1 MVYRRSS
8 SVVVTHY
15 CFLFLYPKL
24 QMNFQLTDWIVLCVT
39 LLGVIAYGIYKSRT
53 NKNLEGYFLSN
64 RQMPWYLVLLGIM
77 GTQASAITFLTAPG
91 QAYTDGMGFIQN
103 YFGLPLAMI
112 VVSITFV
119 PLFNKLKV
127 FTAYEFLETRFDLK
141 TRTLTSFLFLFSR
154 GLSTGI
160 SILAPSLI
168 LHSMMG
174 WDIYITNIVMG
185 GLLII
190 YTVSG
195 GAKAV
200 AYTQQLQFIII
211 YIAMFLAGWYALKSL
226 PGGVGFT
233 DALHVAG
240 KAGKLNA
247 ITTGFTEKGFNW
259 TDKYNLWSGIIG
271 GFFLSLSYF
280 GTDQSQVG
288 RYLTAKDTRESRLG
302 LLMNGLVKIPLQFC
316 ILLIGCLV
324 FAYYAFFNAPLSF
337 NRLQEETVLKSS
349 YAGAYSAAQTRY
361 ELLQQ
366 NKQQTVAQLSVAVKE
381 KNEIKID
388 EYRTQLQ
395 LQEKE
400 SNAIRKEVKTMIEK
414 ASPGADTKDAN
425 YVFLYFVSDVL
436 PTGLVGL
443 VIAIIFLA
451 AWGSIAAALNSLA
464 SCTMIDFHKKF
475 STAQLSAEQEYKW
488 GRIYT
493 LLWGLFCIVVAF
505 FSYSLG
511 NSLIEAVNILGSWF
525 YGTIL
530 GIFLVAFYLKNVK
543 ADAVFI
549 AALLAEVI
557 VIGTYYL
564 KIVSFLWLNVIG
576 AVAVIV
582 LSVLLQFVL
591 KSKTKKKVL

>member
-1 MVYRRSS
+1 
-8 SVVVTHY
+8 
-15 CFLFLYPKL
+15 
-24 QMNFQLTDWIVLCVT
+24 MNLAITDWIVLAIT
-39 LLGVIAYGIYKSRT
+39 LLGVIAFGIYKSRT
-53 NKNLEGYFLSN
+53 QKNLEGYFLSS

-127 FTAYEFLETRFDLK
+127 FTAYEFLETRFDVK

-174 WDIYITNIVMG
+174 WDIYVTNMVMG

-190 YTVSG
+190 YTVTG

-226 PGGVGFT
+226 PNGVGFI
-233 DALHVAG
+233 DALQIAG
-240 KAGKLNA
+240 KAGKMNA

-259 TDKYNLWSGIIG
+259 TDKYNLFSGIIG

-288 RYLTAKDTRESRLG
+288 RYLTAKDTKESRLG

-324 FAYYAFFNAPLSF
+324 FAYYAFFSAPLSF
-337 NRLQEETVLKSS
+337 NKLQEEAVLKSS
-349 YAGAYSAAQTRY
+349 YAGAYSAAESKY
-361 ELLQQ
+361 VLLQQ
-366 NKQQTVAQLSVAVKE
+366 SKLQTVAQLSVAVKE
-381 KNEIKID
+381 KNDAKID
-388 EYRTQLQ
+388 AFRTQLQ
-395 LQEKE
+395 QQEAE
-400 SNAIRKEVKTMIEK
+400 SNTIRKEVKELITK

-436 PTGLVGL
+436 PIGLVGL
-443 VIAIIFLA
+443 IIAIIFLA

-475 STAQLSAEQEYKW
+475 SKTQLSNEQEYKW
-488 GRIYT
+488 GKIYT

-530 GIFLVAFYLKNVK
+530 GIFLVAFYIKHVK

-549 AALLAEVI
+549 AALLAEAI
-557 VIGTYYL
+557 VIGIYYI

-582 LSVLLQFVL
+582 LSLLFQL
-591 KSKTKKKVL
+591 ILQTKATKRSAAES